1 MPGTPQRKSEKAMRR
16 PTNVSLNA
24 ELLEQ
29 AKELGVNVSRA
40 CDRGLTIQIA
50 EEKAQRW
57 LEENR
62 AALESS
68 NQYVERHGLPLA
80 RYRQF

>member
-1 MPGTPQRKSEKAMRR
+1 MQMSSTAQLENEKAIRR

-29 AKELGVNVSRA
+29 AKELGLNVSRA
-40 CDRGLTIQIA
+40 CDRGLAIQIA

-62 AALESS
+62 AEISCRRAWRGSS
-68 NQYVERHGLPLA
+68 P
-80 RYRQF
+80 